1 MGNINVHQIMN
12 EIPNYFLPEKA
23 QGISGVVQCVFS
35 GEQAS
40 EWVLT
45 ITDQTCVVEE
55 GKIDHPDLT
64 IKADA
69 EVGVNVLTGKTDAMR
84 AYMLG
89 KIKVLG
95 DLSLGMKLTDLFKVD

>member
-1 MGNINVHQIMN
+1 M
-12 EIPNYFLPEKA
+12 Y
-23 QGISGVVQCVFS
+23 S

-40 EWVLT
+40 NWVIT
-45 ITDQTCVVEE
+45 IADQNCEVQE
-55 GKIDHPDLT
+55 GKIDNPDLT

-89 KIKVLG
+89 KIKVFG
-95 DLSLGMKLTDLFKVD
+95 DLSLGMKLTNFFEVD